1 MLMKRMLL
9 LAVLAGIAAGTAG
22 CKQQDAPKLD
32 RQAVRLYVG
41 DQVRIT
47 ADRPVAW
54 SAADDFYAAVDAD
67 GTVTARH
74 VGTTTVTATADSG
87 SAVCT
92 VEVQPRYDT
101 FEEPLYNYLSL
112 HPLSVLKEA
121 ETREILE
128 QNDKEIV
135 YKGVAPLEKISYS
148 IVWQDEMPFVLNAVA
163 YISSVAYLDECIA
176 LWTNGMNGVTKAS
189 KGKMLFGHSITTM
202 PVTYWPILLIP
213 ILRLLICGLSILL
226 SQRTYQLLT
235 NKS

>member
-54 SAADDFYAAVDAD
+54 SAADDFYAAVDGE

-87 SAVCT
+87 SAACT

-101 FEEPLYNYLSL
+101 FEEPLYELFGQ
-112 HPLSVLKEA
+112 PLSVLKKA

-128 QNDKEIV
+128 ENDTSIF
-135 YKGVAPLEKISYS
+135 YKGERPYIAKVQYRFAKGEDPVVFYANIFIEKSYKEEMRNFFFERYEYDGSNDCFYNFRS
-148 IVWQDEMPFVLNAVA
+148 IPPIMIAFDETEPE
-163 YISSVAYLDECIA
+163 YIV
-176 LWTNGMNGVTKAS
+176 
-189 KGKMLFGHSITTM
+189 
-202 PVTYWPILLIP
+202 VTYFQTHKL
-213 ILRLLICGLSILL
+213 
-226 SQRTYQLLT
+226 
-235 NKS
+235 

>member
-9 LAVLAGIAAGTAG
+9 LAVVAGIAAGTAG

-54 SAADDFYAAVDAD
+54 SAADDFYAAVGAD

-87 SAVCT
+87 SAACT

-101 FEEPLYNYLSL
+101 FEEPLYELFGQ
-112 HPLSVLKEA
+112 PLPVLKEA

-128 QNDKEIV
+128 ENDTAIF
-135 YKGVAPLEKISYS
+135 YKGERPYIAKVQYRFDKGEDPVVFYANIFIEKSYKEEMRNFFFERYEYDGSNDCFYNFRS
-148 IVWQDEMPFVLNAVA
+148 IPPIMIAFDETEPE
-163 YISSVAYLDECIA
+163 YIV
-176 LWTNGMNGVTKAS
+176 
-189 KGKMLFGHSITTM
+189 
-202 PVTYWPILLIP
+202 VTYFQTHKL
-213 ILRLLICGLSILL
+213 
-226 SQRTYQLLT
+226 
-235 NKS
+235 

>member
-9 LAVLAGIAAGTAG
+9 FAVLAGIAAGTAG

-47 ADRPVAW
+47 VDRPVAW

-87 SAVCT
+87 SAACT

-101 FEEPLYNYLSL
+101 FEEPLYELFGQ
-112 HPLSVLKEA
+112 PLSVLKKA

-128 QNDKEIV
+128 ENDTSIF
-135 YKGVAPLEKISYS
+135 YKGERPYIAKVQYRFDKGEDPVVFYANIFIEKSYKEEMRNFFFERYEYDGSNDCFYNFRS
-148 IVWQDEMPFVLNAVA
+148 IPPIMIAFDETEPE
-163 YISSVAYLDECIA
+163 YIV
-176 LWTNGMNGVTKAS
+176 
-189 KGKMLFGHSITTM
+189 
-202 PVTYWPILLIP
+202 VTYFQTQKL
-213 ILRLLICGLSILL
+213 
-226 SQRTYQLLT
+226 
-235 NKS
+235 

>member
-87 SAVCT
+87 SAACT

-101 FEEPLYNYLSL
+101 FEEPLYELFGQ
-112 HPLSVLKEA
+112 PLSVLKKA

-128 QNDKEIV
+128 ENDTSIF
-135 YKGVAPLEKISYS
+135 YKGERPYIAKVQYRFDKGEDPVVFYANIFIEKSYKEEMRNFFFERYEYDGSNDCFYNFRS
-148 IVWQDEMPFVLNAVA
+148 IPPIMIAFDETEPE
-163 YISSVAYLDECIA
+163 YIV
-176 LWTNGMNGVTKAS
+176 
-189 KGKMLFGHSITTM
+189 
-202 PVTYWPILLIP
+202 VTYFQTPKL
-213 ILRLLICGLSILL
+213 
-226 SQRTYQLLT
+226 
-235 NKS
+235 

>member
-47 ADRPVAW
+47 VDRPVAW

-87 SAVCT
+87 SAACT

-101 FEEPLYNYLSL
+101 FEEPLYELFGQ
-112 HPLSVLKEA
+112 PLSVLKKA

-128 QNDKEIV
+128 ENDTSIF
-135 YKGVAPLEKISYS
+135 YKGERPYIAKVQYRFDKGEDPVVFYANIFIDKSYKEEMRNFFFERYEYDGSNDCFYNFRS
-148 IVWQDEMPFVLNAVA
+148 IPPIMIAFDETEPE
-163 YISSVAYLDECIA
+163 YIV
-176 LWTNGMNGVTKAS
+176 
-189 KGKMLFGHSITTM
+189 
-202 PVTYWPILLIP
+202 VTYFQTHKL
-213 ILRLLICGLSILL
+213 
-226 SQRTYQLLT
+226 
-235 NKS
+235 

>member
-9 LAVLAGIAAGTAG
+9 LAVVAGIAAGTAG

-41 DQVRIT
+41 VQVRIT

-87 SAVCT
+87 SAACT

-101 FEEPLYNYLSL
+101 FEEPLYELFGQ
-112 HPLSVLKEA
+112 PLSVLKKA

-128 QNDKEIV
+128 ENDTSIF
-135 YKGVAPLEKISYS
+135 YKGERPYIAKVQYRFDKGEDPVVFYANIFIEKSYKEEMRNFFFERYEYDGSNDCFYNFRS
-148 IVWQDEMPFVLNAVA
+148 IPPIMIAFDETEPE
-163 YISSVAYLDECIA
+163 YIV
-176 LWTNGMNGVTKAS
+176 
-189 KGKMLFGHSITTM
+189 
-202 PVTYWPILLIP
+202 VTYFQTHKL
-213 ILRLLICGLSILL
+213 
-226 SQRTYQLLT
+226 
-235 NKS
+235 

>member
-9 LAVLAGIAAGTAG
+9 LAVVAGIAAGTAG

-87 SAVCT
+87 SAACT

-101 FEEPLYNYLSL
+101 FEEPLYELCGQ
-112 HPLSVLKEA
+112 PLSVLKEA

-128 QNDKEIV
+128 ENDTSIF
-135 YKGVAPLEKISYS
+135 YKGERPYIAKVQYRFDKGEDPVVFYANIFIEKSYKEEMRNFFFERYEYDGSNDCFYNFRS
-148 IVWQDEMPFVLNAVA
+148 IPPIMIAFDETEPE
-163 YISSVAYLDECIA
+163 YIV
-176 LWTNGMNGVTKAS
+176 
-189 KGKMLFGHSITTM
+189 
-202 PVTYWPILLIP
+202 VTYFQTDIL
-213 ILRLLICGLSILL
+213 
-226 SQRTYQLLT
+226 
-235 NKS
+235 

>member
-9 LAVLAGIAAGTAG
+9 LAVVAGIAAGTAG
-22 CKQQDAPKLD
+22 CKQQQDAPKLD

-87 SAVCT
+87 SAACT

-101 FEEPLYNYLSL
+101 FEEPLYELFGQ
-112 HPLSVLKEA
+112 PLSVLKKA

-128 QNDKEIV
+128 NE
-135 YKGVAPLEKISYS
+135 
-148 IVWQDEMPFVLNAVA
+148 N
-163 YISSVAYLDECIA
+163 
-176 LWTNGMNGVTKAS
+176 
-189 KGKMLFGHSITTM
+189 
-202 PVTYWPILLIP
+202 
-213 ILRLLICGLSILL
+213 
-226 SQRTYQLLT
+226 LT
-235 NKS
+235 EL

>member
-9 LAVLAGIAAGTAG
+9 FAVLAGIAAGTAG

-87 SAVCT
+87 SAACT

-101 FEEPLYNYLSL
+101 FEEPLYELFGQ
-112 HPLSVLKEA
+112 PLSVLKKA

-128 QNDKEIV
+128 ENDTSIF
-135 YKGVAPLEKISYS
+135 YKGERPYIAKVQYRFDKGEDPVVFYANIFIEKSYKEEMRNFFFERYEYDGSNDCFYNFRS
-148 IVWQDEMPFVLNAVA
+148 IPPIMIAFDETEPE
-163 YISSVAYLDECIA
+163 YIV
-176 LWTNGMNGVTKAS
+176 
-189 KGKMLFGHSITTM
+189 
-202 PVTYWPILLIP
+202 VTYFQTHKL
-213 ILRLLICGLSILL
+213 
-226 SQRTYQLLT
+226 
-235 NKS
+235 

>member
-54 SAADDFYAAVDAD
+54 SAADDFYAAVDGE

-87 SAVCT
+87 SAACT

-101 FEEPLYNYLSL
+101 FEEPLYELFGQ
-112 HPLSVLKEA
+112 PLSVLKKA

-128 QNDKEIV
+128 ENDTSIF
-135 YKGVAPLEKISYS
+135 YKGERPYIAKVQYRFDKGEDPVVFYANIFIEKSYKEEMRNFFFERYEYDGSNDCFYNFRS
-148 IVWQDEMPFVLNAVA
+148 IPPIMIAFDETEPE
-163 YISSVAYLDECIA
+163 YIV
-176 LWTNGMNGVTKAS
+176 
-189 KGKMLFGHSITTM
+189 
-202 PVTYWPILLIP
+202 VTYFQTHKL
-213 ILRLLICGLSILL
+213 
-226 SQRTYQLLT
+226 
-235 NKS
+235 

>member
-47 ADRPVAW
+47 VDRPVAW

-87 SAVCT
+87 SAACT

-101 FEEPLYNYLSL
+101 FEEPLYELFGQ
-112 HPLSVLKEA
+112 PLSVLKKA

-128 QNDKEIV
+128 ENDTSIF
-135 YKGVAPLEKISYS
+135 YKGERPYIAKVQYRFDKGEDPVVFYANIFIEKSYKEEMRNFFFERYEYDGSNDCFYNFRS
-148 IVWQDEMPFVLNAVA
+148 IPPIMIAFDETEPE
-163 YISSVAYLDECIA
+163 YIV
-176 LWTNGMNGVTKAS
+176 
-189 KGKMLFGHSITTM
+189 
-202 PVTYWPILLIP
+202 VTYFQTHKL
-213 ILRLLICGLSILL
+213 
-226 SQRTYQLLT
+226 
-235 NKS
+235 

>member
-54 SAADDFYAAVDAD
+54 SAADDFYAAVDGE

-87 SAVCT
+87 SAACT
-92 VEVQPRYDT
+92 VEVQPRYAT
-101 FEEPLYNYLSL
+101 FEEPLYELFGQ
-112 HPLSVLKEA
+112 PLSVLKEA

-128 QNDKEIV
+128 ENDTAIF
-135 YKGVAPLEKISYS
+135 YKGERPYIAKVQYRFDKGEDPVVFYANIFIEKSYKEEMRNFFFERYEYDGSNDCFYNFRS
-148 IVWQDEMPFVLNAVA
+148 IPPIMIAFDETEPE
-163 YISSVAYLDECIA
+163 YIV
-176 LWTNGMNGVTKAS
+176 
-189 KGKMLFGHSITTM
+189 
-202 PVTYWPILLIP
+202 VTYFQTHKL
-213 ILRLLICGLSILL
+213 
-226 SQRTYQLLT
+226 
-235 NKS
+235 

>member
-9 LAVLAGIAAGTAG
+9 FAVLAGIAAGTAG

-47 ADRPVAW
+47 VDRPVAW
-54 SAADDFYAAVDAD
+54 SAADDFYATVDAD

-87 SAVCT
+87 SAACT

-101 FEEPLYNYLSL
+101 FEEPLYELFGQ
-112 HPLSVLKEA
+112 PLSVLKKA

-128 QNDKEIV
+128 ENDTSIF
-135 YKGVAPLEKISYS
+135 YKGERPYIAKVQYRFDKGEDPVVFYANIFIEKSYKEEMRNFFFERYEYDGSNDCFYNFRS
-148 IVWQDEMPFVLNAVA
+148 IPPIMIAFDETEPE
-163 YISSVAYLDECIA
+163 YIV
-176 LWTNGMNGVTKAS
+176 
-189 KGKMLFGHSITTM
+189 
-202 PVTYWPILLIP
+202 VTYFQTHKL
-213 ILRLLICGLSILL
+213 
-226 SQRTYQLLT
+226 
-235 NKS
+235 

>member
-54 SAADDFYAAVDAD
+54 SAADDFYAAVDGE

-87 SAVCT
+87 SAACT

-101 FEEPLYNYLSL
+101 FEEPIIELLMQPMEVIKSLEPRKIIKTEQVHNSLRLVSVEEDNPKLAGRTYYCALDGEGCYRITRIYLTAYTKYQEEIIGFLEERYTHGEEGSNYYYPGNNFL
-112 HPLSVLKEA
+112 
-121 ETREILE
+121 
-128 QNDKEIV
+128 D
-135 YKGVAPLEKISYS
+135 
-148 IVWQDEMPFVLNAVA
+148 VA
-163 YISSVAYLDECIA
+163 YRVAFLGPENPAQKTVEIYYHL
-176 LWTNGMNGVTKAS
+176 
-189 KGKMLFGHSITTM
+189 
-202 PVTYWPILLIP
+202 
-213 ILRLLICGLSILL
+213 
-226 SQRTYQLLT
+226 
-235 NKS
+235 

>member
-9 LAVLAGIAAGTAG
+9 LAVVAGIAAGTAG

-54 SAADDFYAAVDAD
+54 SAADDFYAAIDAD

-87 SAVCT
+87 SAACT

-101 FEEPLYNYLSL
+101 FKEPLYELCGQ
-112 HPLSVLKEA
+112 PLSVLKEA

-128 QNDKEIV
+128 ENDKEII
-135 YKGVAPLEKISYS
+135 YKGEQPLTKIRYEL
-148 IVWQDEMPFVLNAVA
+148 VYLDELPLVHTAVA
-163 YISSVAYLDECIA
+163 YIASTAYWEECVAFMSERYVWQNNQNKPDYICSWFNMKNADRIA
-176 LWTNGMNGVTKAS
+176 YVVYTDATAPYVWVVYPGTGG
-189 KGKMLFGHSITTM
+189 
-202 PVTYWPILLIP
+202 
-213 ILRLLICGLSILL
+213 
-226 SQRTYQLLT
+226 YQ
-235 NKS
+235 NN

>member
-87 SAVCT
+87 SAACT

-101 FEEPLYNYLSL
+101 FEEPLYELFGQ
-112 HPLSVLKEA
+112 PLSVLKKA

-128 QNDKEIV
+128 ENDTAIF
-135 YKGVAPLEKISYS
+135 YKGERPYIAKVQYRFDKGEDPVVFYANIFIEKSYKEEMRNFFFERYEYDGSNDCFYNFRS
-148 IVWQDEMPFVLNAVA
+148 IPPIMIAFDETEPE
-163 YISSVAYLDECIA
+163 YIV
-176 LWTNGMNGVTKAS
+176 
-189 KGKMLFGHSITTM
+189 
-202 PVTYWPILLIP
+202 VTYFQTHKL
-213 ILRLLICGLSILL
+213 
-226 SQRTYQLLT
+226 
-235 NKS
+235 

>member
-47 ADRPVAW
+47 VDRPVAW

-87 SAVCT
+87 SAACT

-101 FEEPLYNYLSL
+101 FEEPLYELFGQ
-112 HPLSVLKEA
+112 PLSVLKKA

-128 QNDKEIV
+128 ENDTAIF
-135 YKGVAPLEKISYS
+135 YKGERPYIAKVQYRFDKGEDPVVFYANIFIEKSYKEEMRNFFFERYEYDGSNDCFYNFRS
-148 IVWQDEMPFVLNAVA
+148 IPPIMIAFDETEPE
-163 YISSVAYLDECIA
+163 YIV
-176 LWTNGMNGVTKAS
+176 
-189 KGKMLFGHSITTM
+189 
-202 PVTYWPILLIP
+202 VTYFQTHKL
-213 ILRLLICGLSILL
+213 
-226 SQRTYQLLT
+226 
-235 NKS
+235 

>member
-87 SAVCT
+87 SAACT

-101 FEEPLYNYLSL
+101 FEEPLYELFGQ
-112 HPLSVLKEA
+112 PLSVLKEA

-128 QNDKEIV
+128 ENDTAIF
-135 YKGVAPLEKISYS
+135 YKGERPYIAKVQYRFDKGEDPVVFYANIFIEKSYKEEMRNFFFERYEYDGSNDCFYNFRS
-148 IVWQDEMPFVLNAVA
+148 IPPIMIAFDETEPE
-163 YISSVAYLDECIA
+163 YIV
-176 LWTNGMNGVTKAS
+176 
-189 KGKMLFGHSITTM
+189 
-202 PVTYWPILLIP
+202 VTYFQTHKL
-213 ILRLLICGLSILL
+213 
-226 SQRTYQLLT
+226 
-235 NKS
+235 

>member
-1 MLMKRMLL
+1 MKRMLL

-47 ADRPVAW
+47 VDRPVAW

-87 SAVCT
+87 SAACT

-101 FEEPLYNYLSL
+101 FEEPLYELFGQ
-112 HPLSVLKEA
+112 PLSVLKKA

-128 QNDKEIV
+128 ENDTSIF
-135 YKGVAPLEKISYS
+135 YKGERPYIAKVQYRFDKGEDPVVFYANIFIEKSYKEEMRNFFFERYEYDGSNDCFYNFRS
-148 IVWQDEMPFVLNAVA
+148 IPPIMIAFDETEPE
-163 YISSVAYLDECIA
+163 YIV
-176 LWTNGMNGVTKAS
+176 
-189 KGKMLFGHSITTM
+189 
-202 PVTYWPILLIP
+202 VTYFQTHKL
-213 ILRLLICGLSILL
+213 
-226 SQRTYQLLT
+226 
-235 NKS
+235 

>member
-54 SAADDFYAAVDAD
+54 SAADDFYAAVDAE

-92 VEVQPRYDT
+92 VEVQPRYNT
-101 FEEPLYNYLSL
+101 FVEPLYNINRS
-112 HPLSVLKEA
+112 
-121 ETREILE
+121 
-128 QNDKEIV
+128 NDFACGIDAVEKR
-135 YKGVAPLEKISYS
+135 EKIEEHK
-148 IVWQDEMPFVLNAVA
+148 VFD
-163 YISSVAYLDECIA
+163 CI
-176 LWTNGMNGVTKAS
+176 
-189 KGKMLFGHSITTM
+189 
-202 PVTYWPILLIP
+202 
-213 ILRLLICGLSILL
+213 
-226 SQRTYQLLT
+226 
-235 NKS
+235 

>member
-47 ADRPVAW
+47 VDRPVAW

-101 FEEPLYNYLSL
+101 FEEPLYELFGQ
-112 HPLSVLKEA
+112 PLSVLKKA

-128 QNDKEIV
+128 ENDTSIF
-135 YKGVAPLEKISYS
+135 YKGERPYIAKVQYRFDKGEDPVVFYANIFIEKSYKEEMRNFFFERYEYDGSNDCFYNFRS
-148 IVWQDEMPFVLNAVA
+148 IPPIMIAFDETEPE
-163 YISSVAYLDECIA
+163 YIV
-176 LWTNGMNGVTKAS
+176 
-189 KGKMLFGHSITTM
+189 
-202 PVTYWPILLIP
+202 VTYFQTHKL
-213 ILRLLICGLSILL
+213 
-226 SQRTYQLLT
+226 
-235 NKS
+235 

>member
-9 LAVLAGIAAGTAG
+9 LAVVAGIAAGTAG

-87 SAVCT
+87 SAACT

-101 FEEPLYNYLSL
+101 FEEPLYELFGQ
-112 HPLSVLKEA
+112 PLSVLKKA

-128 QNDKEIV
+128 ENDTSIF
-135 YKGVAPLEKISYS
+135 YKGERPYIAKVQYRFDKGEDPVVFSANIFFEKSYKEEMRNFFFERYEYDGSNDCFYNFRS
-148 IVWQDEMPFVLNAVA
+148 IPPIMIAFDETEPE
-163 YISSVAYLDECIA
+163 YIV
-176 LWTNGMNGVTKAS
+176 
-189 KGKMLFGHSITTM
+189 
-202 PVTYWPILLIP
+202 VTYFQTHKL
-213 ILRLLICGLSILL
+213 
-226 SQRTYQLLT
+226 
-235 NKS
+235 

>member
-9 LAVLAGIAAGTAG
+9 LAVVAGIAAGTAG

-87 SAVCT
+87 SAACT

-101 FEEPLYNYLSL
+101 FEEPLYELFGQ
-112 HPLSVLKEA
+112 PLSVLKKA

-128 QNDKEIV
+128 ENDTSIF
-135 YKGVAPLEKISYS
+135 YKGERPYIAKVQYRFDKGEDPVVFYANIFIEKSYKEEMRNFFFLLFEYDGSNDCFYNFRS
-148 IVWQDEMPFVLNAVA
+148 IPPIMIAFDETEPE
-163 YISSVAYLDECIA
+163 YIV
-176 LWTNGMNGVTKAS
+176 
-189 KGKMLFGHSITTM
+189 
-202 PVTYWPILLIP
+202 VTYFQTHKL
-213 ILRLLICGLSILL
+213 
-226 SQRTYQLLT
+226 
-235 NKS
+235 

>member
-54 SAADDFYAAVDAD
+54 SAADDFYAAVDGE

-87 SAVCT
+87 SAACT

-101 FEEPLYNYLSL
+101 FEEPLYELFGQ
-112 HPLSVLKEA
+112 PLSVLKEA

-128 QNDKEIV
+128 ENDTAIF
-135 YKGVAPLEKISYS
+135 YKGERPYIAKVQYRFDKGEDPVVFYANIFIEKSYKEEMRNFFFERYEYDGSNDCFYNFRS
-148 IVWQDEMPFVLNAVA
+148 IPPIMIAFDETEPE
-163 YISSVAYLDECIA
+163 YIV
-176 LWTNGMNGVTKAS
+176 
-189 KGKMLFGHSITTM
+189 
-202 PVTYWPILLIP
+202 VTYFQTHKL
-213 ILRLLICGLSILL
+213 
-226 SQRTYQLLT
+226 
-235 NKS
+235 

>member
-74 VGTTTVTATADSG
+74 VGSTTVTATADSG
-87 SAVCT
+87 SAACT

-101 FEEPLYNYLSL
+101 FEEPLYELFGQ
-112 HPLSVLKEA
+112 PLSVLKEA

-128 QNDKEIV
+128 ENDTAIF
-135 YKGVAPLEKISYS
+135 YKGERPYIAKVQYRFDKGEDPVVFYANIFIEKSYKEEMRNFFFERYEYDGSNDCFYNFRS
-148 IVWQDEMPFVLNAVA
+148 IPPIMIAFDETEPE
-163 YISSVAYLDECIA
+163 YIV
-176 LWTNGMNGVTKAS
+176 
-189 KGKMLFGHSITTM
+189 
-202 PVTYWPILLIP
+202 VTYFQTHKL
-213 ILRLLICGLSILL
+213 
-226 SQRTYQLLT
+226 
-235 NKS
+235 

>member
-32 RQAVRLYVG
+32 RPAVRLYVG

-54 SAADDFYAAVDAD
+54 SAADDFYAAVDGE

-87 SAVCT
+87 SAACT

-101 FEEPLYNYLSL
+101 FEEPLYELFGQ
-112 HPLSVLKEA
+112 PLSVLKEA

-128 QNDKEIV
+128 ENDTAIF
-135 YKGVAPLEKISYS
+135 YKGERPYIAKVQYRFDKGEDPVVFYANIFIEKSYKEEMRNFFFERYEYDGSNDCFYNFRS
-148 IVWQDEMPFVLNAVA
+148 IPPIMIAFDETEPE
-163 YISSVAYLDECIA
+163 YIV
-176 LWTNGMNGVTKAS
+176 
-189 KGKMLFGHSITTM
+189 
-202 PVTYWPILLIP
+202 VTYFQTHKL
-213 ILRLLICGLSILL
+213 
-226 SQRTYQLLT
+226 
-235 NKS
+235 

>member
-9 LAVLAGIAAGTAG
+9 FAVLAGIAAGTAG

-47 ADRPVAW
+47 VDRPVAW

-87 SAVCT
+87 SAACT

-101 FEEPLYNYLSL
+101 FEEPLYELFGQ
-112 HPLSVLKEA
+112 PLSVLKKA

-128 QNDKEIV
+128 ENDTSIF
-135 YKGVAPLEKISYS
+135 YKGERPYIAKVQYRFDKGEDPVVFYAHIFIEKI
-148 IVWQDEMPFVLNAVA
+148 VQRREMRNFFLR
-163 YISSVAYLDECIA
+163 A
-176 LWTNGMNGVTKAS
+176 L
-189 KGKMLFGHSITTM
+189 
-202 PVTYWPILLIP
+202 
-213 ILRLLICGLSILL
+213 
-226 SQRTYQLLT
+226 
-235 NKS
+235 

>member
-1 MLMKRMLL
+1 M
-9 LAVLAGIAAGTAG
+9 
-22 CKQQDAPKLD
+22 
-32 RQAVRLYVG
+32 G

-163 YISSVAYLDECIA
+163 YMRFCCIS
-176 LWTNGMNGVTKAS
+176 G
-189 KGKMLFGHSITTM
+189 
-202 PVTYWPILLIP
+202 
-213 ILRLLICGLSILL
+213 
-226 SQRTYQLLT
+226 
-235 NKS
+235 

>member
-54 SAADDFYAAVDAD
+54 SAADDFYAAVDGE

-87 SAVCT
+87 SAACT

-101 FEEPLYNYLSL
+101 FEEPLYELFGQ
-112 HPLSVLKEA
+112 PLSVLKEA

-128 QNDKEIV
+128 ENDTAIF
-135 YKGVAPLEKISYS
+135 YKGERPYIAKVQYRFDKGEDPVVFYANIFIEKSYKEEMRNFFFERYEYDGSNDCFYNFRS
-148 IVWQDEMPFVLNAVA
+148 IPPIMIAFAETEPD
-163 YISSVAYLDECIA
+163 YIV
-176 LWTNGMNGVTKAS
+176 
-189 KGKMLFGHSITTM
+189 
-202 PVTYWPILLIP
+202 VTYFQTHKL
-213 ILRLLICGLSILL
+213 
-226 SQRTYQLLT
+226 
-235 NKS
+235 

>member
-9 LAVLAGIAAGTAG
+9 LAVVAGIAAGTAG

-54 SAADDFYAAVDAD
+54 SAADDFYAAVDGD

-87 SAVCT
+87 SAACT

-101 FEEPLYNYLSL
+101 FEEPLYELFGQ
-112 HPLSVLKEA
+112 PLSVLKEA

-128 QNDKEIV
+128 ENDTAIF
-135 YKGVAPLEKISYS
+135 YKGERPYIAKVQYRFDKGEDPVVFYANIFIEKSYKEEMRNFFFERYEYDGSNDCFYNFRS
-148 IVWQDEMPFVLNAVA
+148 IPPIMIAFDETEPE
-163 YISSVAYLDECIA
+163 YIV
-176 LWTNGMNGVTKAS
+176 
-189 KGKMLFGHSITTM
+189 
-202 PVTYWPILLIP
+202 VTYFQTHKL
-213 ILRLLICGLSILL
+213 
-226 SQRTYQLLT
+226 
-235 NKS
+235 

>member
-1 MLMKRMLL
+1 MWATRYESRPTGPSRGAPRTTSMPRWTPTVPSPPGTS
-9 LAVLAGIAAGTAG
+9 APRPSPQQPTPAA
-22 CKQQDAPKLD
+22 P
-32 RQAVRLYVG
+32 
-41 DQVRIT
+41 
-47 ADRPVAW
+47 
-54 SAADDFYAAVDAD
+54 S
-67 GTVTARH
+67 
-74 VGTTTVTATADSG
+74 
-87 SAVCT
+87 CT

-176 LWTNGMNGVTKAS
+176 FMDERYERRDEGEQGEDAIWAFYYNNAEL
-189 KGKMLFGHSITTM
+189 
-202 PVTYWPILLIP
+202 PIGLLLLIP

-226 SQRTYQLLT
+226 SQRTYPT
-235 NKS
+235 FNK

>member
-9 LAVLAGIAAGTAG
+9 LAVVAGIAAGTAG

-87 SAVCT
+87 SAACT

-101 FEEPLYNYLSL
+101 FEEPLYELFGQ
-112 HPLSVLKEA
+112 PLSVLKKA
-121 ETREILE
+121 ETRAILE
-128 QNDKEIV
+128 ENDTSIF
-135 YKGVAPLEKISYS
+135 YKGERPYIAKVQYRFDKGEDPVVFYANIFIEKSYKEEMRNFFFERYEYDGSNDCFYNFRS
-148 IVWQDEMPFVLNAVA
+148 IPPIMIAFDETEPE
-163 YISSVAYLDECIA
+163 YIV
-176 LWTNGMNGVTKAS
+176 
-189 KGKMLFGHSITTM
+189 
-202 PVTYWPILLIP
+202 VTYFQTHKL
-213 ILRLLICGLSILL
+213 
-226 SQRTYQLLT
+226 
-235 NKS
+235 

>member
-22 CKQQDAPKLD
+22 CQQQDAPKLD

-128 QNDKEIV
+128 QNDTAIF
-135 YKGVAPLEKISYS
+135 YKGERPYIAKVQYRFDKGEDPVVFYANIFIEKSYKEEMRNFFFERYEYDGSNDCFYNFRS
-148 IVWQDEMPFVLNAVA
+148 IPPIMIAFDETEPE
-163 YISSVAYLDECIA
+163 YIV
-176 LWTNGMNGVTKAS
+176 
-189 KGKMLFGHSITTM
+189 
-202 PVTYWPILLIP
+202 VTYFQTHKL
-213 ILRLLICGLSILL
+213 
-226 SQRTYQLLT
+226 
-235 NKS
+235 

>member
-47 ADRPVAW
+47 VDRPVAW
-54 SAADDFYAAVDAD
+54 SAADDFYATVDAD

-87 SAVCT
+87 SAACT

-101 FEEPLYNYLSL
+101 FEEPLYELFGQ
-112 HPLSVLKEA
+112 PLSVLKKA

-128 QNDKEIV
+128 ENDTAIF
-135 YKGVAPLEKISYS
+135 YKGERPYIAKVQYRFDKGEDPVVFYANIFIEKSYKEEMRNFFFERYEYDGSNDCFYNFRS
-148 IVWQDEMPFVLNAVA
+148 IPPIMIAFDETEPE
-163 YISSVAYLDECIA
+163 YIV
-176 LWTNGMNGVTKAS
+176 
-189 KGKMLFGHSITTM
+189 
-202 PVTYWPILLIP
+202 VTYFQTHKL
-213 ILRLLICGLSILL
+213 
-226 SQRTYQLLT
+226 
-235 NKS
+235 

>member
-163 YISSVAYLDECIA
+163 NFFFERYEYDEETNVFHTYHNYQSPPFVSIGFYEMQPEYIIA
-176 LWTNGMNGVTKAS
+176 SYNN
-189 KGKMLFGHSITTM
+189 
-202 PVTYWPILLIP
+202 TYIP
-213 ILRLLICGLSILL
+213 GLHT
-226 SQRTYQLLT
+226 QF
-235 NKS
+235 